1 MRPIRNS
8 TLGVGVVSGVVFYAL
23 IRIALQLTPPWVA
36 LDVVAIV
43 AGGLLLG
50 VCNYLLFKLALR
62 RAARQFRETVAPLAG
77 VTLGP
82 VHTDE
87 LADLRQTYDR
97 AVVALARRDRYRA
110 ITDQLLSSDDL
121 DASFRVIAEHSART
135 LPIDGAALFL
145 REDTQLRTA
154 ATWNLEHTPPELDQD
169 TAIWRVVYQNRP
181 RIMSRHVDEPDDEV
195 PLGMA
200 ALLLLPLVVAD
211 QPVGVLVL
219 ANHTN
224 PAAFIDEDLKQARF
238 FASQLA
244 IAVRQAQLFST
255 ARVAHNQVATIAQVA
270 RDLGGSLSLDE
281 ILREVLAAAAALT
294 ASQHGTVLLLDET
307 GEHATHRIALDSGN
321 MAPLELV
328 AKPIMR
334 QGLAGWAV
342 RERRA
347 ALVRDTEED
356 SRWLPGPGLGD
367 VRSVLVAPLLHADR
381 VLGVITLAH
390 DLPGRYTEDHL
401 QILETLSAQAT
412 LAVESA
418 HLAAAAGPFS
428 QLDRPTPDRAADR
441 TGSAAP
447 IGQRAAGGP
456 AAPEQLNSQEVV
468 AVFADLRGFTKAS
481 EQLAPGVLAKEVL
494 DVYIQA
500 MAAAIQQQGGY
511 VDTCSDSGILAI
523 FGHPASRPDDTLRAV
538 RAALAMRREAARLR
552 SSWRTRLGV
561 DIGVAVGISRGR
573 AIVSRVG
580 EPERHG
586 YAAIGDAVS
595 LAGRLQGLA
604 RASEILAAAEV
615 IEALDA
621 AGAAFDVAPLPPLHI
636 KGQAGSQRIYRIDGV
651 AAGVRQPAY
660 PI

>member
-8 TLGVGVVSGVVFYAL
+8 TLGVGVVSGVIFYAL
-23 IRIALQLTPPWVA
+23 LRIVSQLTPPWVA
-36 LDVVAIV
+36 LDLIAIV

-50 VCNYLLFKLALR
+50 LCNYLLFKLALR
-62 RAARQFRETVAPLAG
+62 RAARQFRETAAPLAG
-77 VTLGP
+77 TAMGP
-82 VHTDE
+82 AHADE

-97 AVVALARRDRYRA
+97 AVIALARRDRYRA

-121 DASFRVIAEHSART
+121 AASFRVIVEHAAKT
-135 LPIDGAALFL
+135 LPLDGAALFL
-145 REDTQLRTA
+145 REDTLLRTA
-154 ATWNLEHTPPELDQD
+154 ATWNLESAPPELDQD
-169 TAIWRVVYQNRP
+169 TAIWRVVHQNRP
-181 RIMSRHVDEPDDEV
+181 RLISHVDDRDDPV
-195 PLGMA
+195 PLGVS

-211 QPVGVLVL
+211 QPVGVLAL
-219 ANHTN
+219 ASHAN

-244 IAVRQAQLFST
+244 IAVRHAQLSDT
-255 ARVAHNQVATIAQVA
+255 ARVAHNQVATLSQVA
-270 RDLGGSLSLDE
+270 RDLGGNLSLDE
-281 ILREVLAAAAALT
+281 ILRELLAAAAALT

-307 GEHATHRIALDSGN
+307 GERATHRVALDSGN

-347 ALVRDTEED
+347 ALVHDTEDD
-356 SRWLPGPGLGD
+356 SRWLPAPGLGD
-367 VRSVLVAPLLHADR
+367 VRSALAAPLLRADR
-381 VLGVITLAH
+381 ALGVITLAH

-412 LAVESA
+412 LAIECA
-418 HLAAAAGPFS
+418 RLAAVGQPGR
-428 QLDRPTPDRAADR
+428 LDRPRVAPAGAADR
-441 TGSAAP
+441 VL
-447 IGQRAAGGP
+447 P
-456 AAPEQLNSQEVV
+456 AAHPPGQEVV

-481 EQLAPGVLAKEVL
+481 EQLAPGVLVKEVL

-511 VDTCSDSGILAI
+511 VDTCSDSGILSI
-523 FGHPASRPDDTLRAV
+523 FGYPTGRPDDTLRAV
-538 RAALAMRREAARLR
+538 RAALAMRQEAARLR
-552 SSWRTRLGV
+552 ASWRARLGV

-580 EPERHG
+580 APERHG

-595 LAGRLQGLA
+595 LAGRLQALA

-615 IEALDA
+615 IEALDET
-621 AGAAFDVAPLPPLHI
+621 GAAFDIAPLPPLQI
-636 KGQAGSQRIYRIDGV
+636 KGQVGSQRIYRIDGL
-651 AAGVRQPAY
+651 AARARQPAH
-660 PI
+660 PV

>member
-23 IRIALQLTPPWVA
+23 MRIASLLTPPWVA
-36 LDVVAIV
+36 LDLIAIV

-50 VCNYLLFKLALR
+50 ICNYLLFKLTLR

-77 VTLGP
+77 AALVP
-82 VHTDE
+82 AHTDE
-87 LADLRQTYDR
+87 LEDLRQTYER
-97 AVVALARRDRYRA
+97 AVTALARRDRYRA

-121 DASFRVIAEHSART
+121 AASFRVIAEHAART
-135 LPIDGAALFL
+135 LPLDGAALFL
-145 REDTQLRTA
+145 REDTRLRTA
-154 ATWNLEHTPPELDQD
+154 ATWNLESTPPELDQE
-169 TAIWRVVYQNRP
+169 TAIWRVVHENRP
-181 RIMSRHVDEPDDEV
+181 RLISHVDDRDDPV
-195 PLGMA
+195 PLGVA
-200 ALLLLPLVVAD
+200 ALLLLPLVIAD
-211 QPVGVLVL
+211 QPVGVLAL
-219 ANHTN
+219 ASHTN

-244 IAVRQAQLFST
+244 IAVRHAQLSST
-255 ARVAHNQVATIAQVA
+255 ARVAHNQVATLSQVA

-307 GEHATHRIALDSGN
+307 GERATHRVALDSGN

-347 ALVRDTEED
+347 ALVRDTEDD

-367 VRSVLVAPLLHADR
+367 VRSALVAPLLCADR
-381 VLGVITLAH
+381 ALGVITLAH

-401 QILETLSAQAT
+401 QILETLGAQAT
-412 LAVESA
+412 LAIERA
-418 HLAAAAGPFS
+418 RLAAAAGQPGR
-428 QLDRPTPDRAADR
+428 LERPRVAPARAAADR
-441 TGSAAP
+441 VL
-447 IGQRAAGGP
+447 P
-456 AAPEQLNSQEVV
+456 AVHPPGQEVV

-481 EQLAPGVLAKEVL
+481 EQLAPGVLIKEVL

-500 MAAAIQQQGGY
+500 MAAAVQQQGGY
-511 VDTCSDSGILAI
+511 VDTCSDSGILSI
-523 FGHPASRPDDTLRAV
+523 FGYPIGRPDDTLRAV
-538 RAALAMRREAARLR
+538 RAALAMRQEAARLR
-552 SSWRTRLGV
+552 ASWRARLGV

-595 LAGRLQGLA
+595 LAGRLQALA

-615 IEALDA
+615 IEALDET
-621 AGAAFDVAPLPPLHI
+621 GAAFDIAPLPPLQI
-636 KGQAGSQRIYRIDGV
+636 KGQVGSQRIYRIDGL
-651 AAGVRQPAY
+651 AAVGRQPAY
-660 PI
+660 PV